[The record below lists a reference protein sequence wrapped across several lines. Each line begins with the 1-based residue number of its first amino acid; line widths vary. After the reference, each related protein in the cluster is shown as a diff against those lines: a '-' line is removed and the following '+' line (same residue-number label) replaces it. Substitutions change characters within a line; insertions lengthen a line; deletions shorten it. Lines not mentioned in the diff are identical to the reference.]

1 LLTGPTRGR
10 RVFWFW
16 LADARGF
23 ADGALARSGICGSGL
38 HSGGLS
44 FLCVKL
50 LAALFVDAF
59 SGEFSFLGC
68 FSLSLFLYKGGI

>member
-1 LLTGPTRGR
+1 MPEGLLT
-10 RVFWFW
+10 
-16 LADARGF
+16 ARWRAAAF
-23 ADGALARSGICGSGL
+23 AAAAL